1 MRQLLILALGLVLT
15 APAGAAEPAYLPE
28 DAEQLQNCFEAVT
41 DINLDPDSAETPTY
55 RDCIGVASTAC
66 QAEPDG
72 QTTIGMV
79 ACSARETAWWNEI
92 LNHNYATL
100 QEALDAETFEALREA
115 QRNWIAFRDAECSFQ
130 YSYWREGTIRSLYG
144 ASCQLQMTAER
155 ALALGEVI
163 EWTGL

>member
-1 MRQLLILALGLVLT
+1 MKRFLILTLCLALA
-15 APAGAAEPAYLPE
+15 APAGAAEPAYLPQ

-41 DINLDPDSAETPTY
+41 DINLDEDNAETPAY

-66 QAEPDG
+66 QEEPDG

-79 ACSARETAWWNEI
+79 ACSARERAWWDEM

-100 QEALDAETFEALREA
+100 QDALDAETFEALRLA
-115 QRNWIAFRDAECSFQ
+115 QRNWIAFRDTECSFQ
-130 YSYWREGTIRSLYG
+130 YTYWREGTIRSLYG

-163 EWTGL
+163 DWTGL